1 MHAHKGI
8 NPFSKQNDDTGFASN
23 INQVGGRFMNKDGSY
38 NLKKE
43 GMSFMKRFSLFH
55 DMLTCLY
62 GNSSQS
68 FLFFSLQST

>member
-1 MHAHKGI
+1 
-8 NPFSKQNDDTGFASN
+8 
-23 INQVGGRFMNKDGSY
+23 MNKNGSY
-38 NLKKE
+38 NLEKE

-68 FLFFSLQST
+68 FLFFSWQST